1 MKIQESAEDYLEA
14 ILVLS
19 KKHGNYVR
27 SIDIANYLEFSKPSV
42 SVAMKKLRENG
53 YITMDRSG
61 YIRLEDAGRAIAEEM
76 YERHKLM
83 TSWLT
88 HLGVDDTVAAKDACR
103 IEHVLSRESFAAIKK
118 HVTEHNELEPFI
130 ER

>member
-14 ILVLS
+14 ILILS
-19 KKHGNYVR
+19 KKHGDYVR
-27 SIDIANYLEFSKPSV
+27 SIDIANYLEYSKPSV

-53 YITMDRSG
+53 YIIMDRSG
-61 YIRLEDAGRAIAEEM
+61 YIRLEPSGRAIAEEM

-83 TSWLT
+83 TRWLIN
-88 HLGVDDTVAAKDACR
+88 LGVDETVAAKDACR

-118 HVTEHNELEPFI
+118 HATDHNELAPFL
-130 ER
+130 ED

>member
-1 MKIQESAEDYLEA
+1 LKIQESAEDYLEA

-19 KKHGNYVR
+19 KKHGDYVR

-53 YITMDRSG
+53 YIIMDRSG
-61 YIRLEDAGRAIAEEM
+61 YIRLEPSGSAIAEEM

-83 TSWLT
+83 TRWLIN
-88 HLGVDDTVAAKDACR
+88 LGVDETVAAKDACR
-103 IEHVLSRESFAAIKK
+103 IEHVLSRESFSAIKK

>member
-14 ILVLS
+14 ILILS
-19 KKHGNYVR
+19 KKHGDYVR
-27 SIDIANYLEFSKPSV
+27 SIDIANYLEYSKPSV

-53 YITMDRSG
+53 YIMMDRSG
-61 YIRLEDAGRAIAEEM
+61 YIRLEPSGRAIAEEM

-83 TSWLT
+83 TRWLIN
-88 HLGVDDTVAAKDACR
+88 LGVDETVAAKDACR

-118 HVTEHNELEPFI
+118 HAHDHNELAPFL
-130 ER
+130 ED

>member
-14 ILVLS
+14 ILILS
-19 KKHGNYVR
+19 KKHGDYVR
-27 SIDIANYLEFSKPSV
+27 SIDIANYLEYSKPSV

-53 YITMDRSG
+53 YIIMDRSG
-61 YIRLEDAGRAIAEEM
+61 YIRLEPSGRAIAEEM

-83 TSWLT
+83 TRWLIN
-88 HLGVDDTVAAKDACR
+88 LGVDETVAAKDACR

-118 HVTEHNELEPFI
+118 HAHDHNELAPFL
-130 ER
+130 ED

>member
-14 ILVLS
+14 ILILS
-19 KKHGNYVR
+19 KKHGDYVR
-27 SIDIANYLEFSKPSV
+27 SIDIANYLEYSKPSV

-53 YITMDRSG
+53 YIMMDRSG
-61 YIRLEDAGRAIAEEM
+61 YIRLEPSGRAIAEEM

-83 TSWLT
+83 TRWLIN
-88 HLGVDDTVAAKDACR
+88 LGVDETVAAKDACR

>member
-14 ILVLS
+14 ILILS
-19 KKHGNYVR
+19 KKHGDYVR

-53 YITMDRSG
+53 FIVMDRSG
-61 YIRLEDAGRAIAEEM
+61 YIRLAESGREIAEEM

-83 TSWLT
+83 SGWLK
-88 HLGVDDTVAAKDACR
+88 HLGVDESIAAKDACR

-118 HVTEHNELEPFI
+118 HVIEHNELEPFI
-130 ER
+130 EE

>member
-14 ILVLS
+14 ILILS
-19 KKHGNYVR
+19 RKHGDYVR

-53 YITMDRSG
+53 YIVMDRSG
-61 YIRLEDAGRAIAEEM
+61 YIRLEDSGREIAEEM
-76 YERHKLM
+76 YERHKVM
-83 TSWLT
+83 TSWLK
-88 HLGVDDTVAAKDACR
+88 HLGVDETVAAKDACR

-118 HVTEHNELEPFI
+118 HVTDHNELEPFI
-130 ER
+130 EE